1 MQKMQEIKASCFL
14 VVPFLILNNVFLHCS
29 HRPAEVEGRPQGG
42 DGVAG
47 RQHLLAAPVAPADVE
62 RVVDDARGRLGQL
75 GGDGGVAAG
84 TKKDGWFL
92 CFVEWGNSTYVHPLG
107 AAMGEE
113 EPDASS
119 TACAKMRFCH
129 KIL

>member
-1 MQKMQEIKASCFL
+1 M
-14 VVPFLILNNVFLHCS
+14 HCS

-47 RQHLLAAPVAPADVE
+47 RQHLLAAPVAPPDVE

-84 TKKDGWFL
+84 TKKVVNFMFCCGMREFDLRAPVGSRHGGGGAGRQLHGL
-92 CFVEWGNSTYVHPLG
+92 CEKALLSQDTFIVLIFRASFSTN
-107 AAMGEE
+107 
-113 EPDASS
+113 
-119 TACAKMRFCH
+119 
-129 KIL
+129 

>member
-1 MQKMQEIKASCFL
+1 M
-14 VVPFLILNNVFLHCS
+14 HGS

-47 RQHLLAAPVAPADVE
+47 RQHFLAALVSPPDVE

-84 TKKDGWFL
+84 TKRIWLIFMFCGMREFDSRAPVGSRH
-92 CFVEWGNSTYVHPLG
+92 GGGG
-107 AAMGEE
+107 AG
-113 EPDASS
+113 
-119 TACAKMRFCH
+119 R
-129 KIL
+129 